1 MFQPVPVVEEVVP
14 DAFRKLGPILK
25 FADGSGGV
33 DAPLLA
39 NGFHV
44 AMC

>member
-1 MFQPVPVVEEVVP
+1 
-14 DAFRKLGPILK
+14 LK